1 MNQDQLTATLANH
14 SVAQLPQVLA
24 QLSTP
29 PDQVQPHQLL
39 LALTNHPE
47 IHQAYTLILEVIE
60 QHQLLD
66 SENSRDRLLSLAALK
81 YVPAPQAVP
90 LILKLIKDT
99 NIQIRSMAVFSLGLK
114 ATEDCFPILANILE
128 TETDYG
134 VRADAAGALGYLGDP
149 RAFEPLMRAFYE
161 DVEWLVRFSAAVS
174 LGNLADP
181 RAYEAL
187 ISALKSKEGILHQ
200 AAISA
205 LGEVGDLRCIPH
217 ILEFVQAEDW
227 LTRQRLAE
235 ALGHLPSP
243 KSLAA
248 LNYLAQDPHPQVSTA
263 ARISRDRLTAQQK
276 LNQD

>member
-1 MNQDQLTATLANH
+1 MNQDQVIATLV
-14 SVAQLPQVLA
+14 SSDPAQLPQALA
-24 QLSTP
+24 ALNQVP
-29 PDQVQPHQLL
+29 PYQLL
-39 LALTNHPE
+39 LALTNHPQ
-47 IHQAYTLILEVIE
+47 IHQIYPLILDLIE

-66 SENSRDRLLSLAALK
+66 SDNSRDRLLSLAALK
-81 YVPAPQAVP
+81 HVPAPQAVP
-90 LILKLIKDT
+90 LILKLIKDS

-134 VRADAAGALGYLGDP
+134 VRADAAGALGYLGDR

-205 LGEVGDLRCIPH
+205 LGEVGDLRCVPH
-217 ILEFVQAEDW
+217 ILEFVQADDW

-235 ALGHLPSP
+235 ALGRLPTA

-248 LNYLAQDPHPQVSTA
+248 LNYLAQDPHPQVSSA
-263 ARISRDRLTAQQK
+263 AVISRDRLTAQT
-276 LNQD
+276 